1 MYGKDGCERDGKRT
15 CRPCDLEGKSY
26 SHGSKILKDALAMQ
40 CVNGKWR
47 ARVNPFV
54 TAGP

>member
-1 MYGKDGCERDGKRT
+1 MSDKESCEQGWVT
-15 CRPCDLEGKSY
+15 MCRPCDLEGKSY
-26 SHGSKILKDALAMQ
+26 SHSSKVVRGALAMQ
-40 CVNGKWR
+40 CENGKWR